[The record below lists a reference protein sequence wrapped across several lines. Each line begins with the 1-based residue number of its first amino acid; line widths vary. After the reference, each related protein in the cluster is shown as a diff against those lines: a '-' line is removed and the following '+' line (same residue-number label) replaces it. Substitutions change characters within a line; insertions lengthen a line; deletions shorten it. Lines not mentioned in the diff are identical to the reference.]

1 MLQTQQA
8 EKERSITDVFLEDIY
23 SIPGGEKIKEC
34 IQCGTCSASCATS
47 YAMDYTPREVIAAL
61 RAGLLDRVVK
71 SNTIWLCSSC
81 YYCTVRCPAGVKLT
95 DVMYE
100 LKRLAVEF
108 GYVEKRAKAP
118 VVSKLFVD
126 LVDKNGR
133 MSEVSLVGKF
143 MLKTNPLAAIGMMP
157 RAWKLLTRGRMPL
170 IPHRIKR
177 ISELEK
183 LVSTTSEI
191 GLHAGTGKIEKAAA

>member
-1 MLQTQQA
+1 MLQTQQ
-8 EKERSITDVFLEDIY
+8 ESKERSITDVFLEDIY

-118 VVSKLFVD
+118 AVSKLFVD

-133 MSEVSLVGKF
+133 ISEVELVSKF
-143 MLKTNPLAAIGMMP
+143 MIKTNPLAIFSMMP
-157 RAWKLLTRGRMPL
+157 RAWKLFRRGRMPL
-170 IPHRIKR
+170 MPHRIKGVEDLKKSAST
-177 ISELEK
+177 IEEL
-183 LVSTTSEI
+183 S
-191 GLHAGTGKIEKAAA
+191 GLHAGTGKTVEA

>member
-1 MLQTQQA
+1 MLEMQQ
-8 EKERSITDVFLEDIY
+8 ENREHSITDVFLEDIY
-23 SIPGGEKIKEC
+23 SIPGGEKIKDC
-34 IQCGTCSASCATS
+34 IQCGTCSASCPTS

-126 LVDKNGR
+126 IVDKNGR
-133 MSEVSLVGKF
+133 IAEVELVSKF
-143 MLKTNPLAAIGMMP
+143 MMKTNPLAALSMMP
-157 RAWKLLTRGRMPL
+157 RAWKLFRRGRMPL
-170 IPHRIKR
+170 MPHRIKGVEELKKCASTIEE
-177 ISELEK
+177 IS
-183 LVSTTSEI
+183 
-191 GLHAGTGKIEKAAA
+191 GLHAGTGKRAEA

>member
-1 MLQTQQA
+1 MA
-8 EKERSITDVFLEDIY
+8 EGRKNRSLIEVFLEDIY
-23 SIPGGEKIKEC
+23 SIPGGEKIREC
-34 IQCGTCSASCATS
+34 IQCGTCSASCPTS

-61 RAGLLDRVVK
+61 RAGILDRVLE
-71 SNTIWLCSSC
+71 SNTIWLCASC
-81 YYCTVRCPAGVKLT
+81 YSCTVRCPSGIKLT

-108 GYVEKRAKAP
+108 SIVDKKAKAP

-133 MSEVSLVGKF
+133 ISEVSLVGKF
-143 MLKTNPLAAIGMMP
+143 MLKTNPFAAIGMMP
-157 RAWKLLTRGRMPL
+157 RAWKLLKRGRMPL

>member
-1 MLQTQQA
+1 MLQTQQ
-8 EKERSITDVFLEDIY
+8 ESKERSITDVFLEDIY

-126 LVDKNGR
+126 IVDKNGR
-133 MSEVSLVGKF
+133 ISEVELVSKF
-143 MLKTNPLAAIGMMP
+143 MMKTNPFAALSMMP
-157 RAWKLLTRGRMPL
+157 RAWKLFRRGRMPL
-170 IPHRIKR
+170 MPHRIKGVE
-177 ISELEK
+177 ELK
-183 LVSTTSEI
+183 KSASTIEELS
-191 GLHAGTGKIEKAAA
+191 GLHAGTGKTVEA

>member
-1 MLQTQQA
+1 MLQTQQ
-8 EKERSITDVFLEDIY
+8 ESKERSITDVFLEDIY

-126 LVDKNGR
+126 IVDKNGR
-133 MSEVSLVGKF
+133 ISEVELVSKF
-143 MLKTNPLAAIGMMP
+143 MMKTNPFAALSMMP
-157 RAWKLLTRGRMPL
+157 RAWKLFRRGRMPL
-170 IPHRIKR
+170 MPHRIKGVEDLKKSAST
-177 ISELEK
+177 IEEL
-183 LVSTTSEI
+183 S
-191 GLHAGTGKIEKAAA
+191 GLHAGTGKTVEA

>member
-108 GYVEKRAKAP
+108 GYAEKRAKAP

-133 MSEVSLVGKF
+133 ISEVALVSKF
-143 MLKTNPLAAIGMMP
+143 MMKTNPFAALNMMP
-157 RAWKLLTRGRMPL
+157 RAWKLFKRGRMPL
-170 IPHRIKR
+170 LPHRIKGVE
-177 ISELEK
+177 ELKECANT
-183 LVSTTSEI
+183 LEAA
-191 GLHAGTGKIEKAAA
+191 GLQAGTGKTEAA